1 MPYKLYFRTPEG
13 KVGSIPITKGTKI
26 ETLRDSIAQVLK
38 VEPDLLTLSES
49 PLSEFKQP
57 AAVDAE
63 YGELYSRIVG
73 TENSDLWPAKWVAAR
88 SILTPDKE
96 YDHAFTRLSYLL
108 TDVEIANADG
118 DKTKAVTHLAKRIWE
133 KNADVADLLFNLDG
147 IRRRFHKS
155 IEGRNF
161 GLDALQVPIQKCI
174 EEMREL
180 LD

>member
-13 KVGSIPITKGTKI
+13 KVGSIPIAKGTKI
-26 ETLRDSIAQVLK
+26 EDLRLDIAQVLK
-38 VEPDLLTLSES
+38 LKPEQLTLSET
-49 PLSEFKQP
+49 PLSEFKHP

-63 YGELYSRIVG
+63 YGELYSKIVG

-88 SILTPDKE
+88 SVLIPDRE
-96 YDHAFTRLSYLL
+96 YDHAFHRLSLLL
-108 TDVEIANADG
+108 TDKERADADG
-118 DKTKAVTHLAKRIWE
+118 DDKKAVEALAKRIWE
-133 KNADVADLLFNLDG
+133 KNATVADLLFNLDG

-155 IEGRNF
+155 MEGQNF